1 MNNEILA
8 QGLDQGEFDELDAL
22 LRPLLLSERGM
33 DVTMLDG
40 FLTAIVSGPE
50 TIAPSE
56 WLPYVWHAESTGEAP
71 FDSLETAERAVS
83 LILRRMNEII
93 YDLEQGVV
101 DPVYAETEDGRT
113 IADTWCVGYA
123 NGMSLR
129 AQAWSALESD
139 DENAELILPIMILA
153 LPYLQADDDDA
164 VSEAID
170 FDDAERREAT
180 ELVPDAALAIYR
192 YWLTRR
198 TAPTPLRRGPKT
210 SRNAACPCGSGK
222 KYKKCCGAA

>member
-1 MNNEILA
+1 
-8 QGLDQGEFDELDAL
+8 
-22 LRPLLLSERGM
+22 M

-40 FLTAIVSGPE
+40 FLTAIVSGPQ

-56 WLPYVWHAESTGEAP
+56 WLPYVWHEESTGEAP
-71 FDSLETAERAVS
+71 FDSMETAERAVS

-93 YDLEQGVV
+93 YNLEQGVV
-101 DPVYAETEDGRT
+101 DPIYAETEDGRT

-129 AQAWSALESD
+129 AQAWSALERE
-139 DENAELILPIMILA
+139 DEDAELILPIMILA
-153 LPYLQADDDDA
+153 LPYLQRDDDA
-164 VSEAID
+164 AFEAID
-170 FDDAERREAT
+170 FDDPERQRAT
-180 ELVPDAALAIYR
+180 ELVPGAALAIYR

-198 TAPTPLRRGPKT
+198 TAPIPLRRWPKT